1 LEIIETALPGVLILE
16 PRVFEDE
23 RGYFMETFHSEEFRR
38 HGLPENFVQ
47 DNHSR
52 SGRGVLRGLHYQSPS
67 PQGKLVRVVSGAI
80 WDVAVDI
87 RRSSPHFGRWVGVE
101 LSAENRRQ
109 LWIPEDF
116 AHGFCVIGESADVI
130 YKCTA
135 LYDPPSDRTLL
146 WNDGAI
152 GIDWPEKNPMLSAK
166 DAGAPP
172 LSRAVALPD

>member
-1 LEIIETALPGVLILE
+1 LEIIETALPGVLIVE

-23 RGYFMETFHSEEFRR
+23 RGYFMETFHSEGFGR

-52 SGRGVLRGLHYQSPS
+52 SGRGVLRGLHYQSPN
-67 PQGKLVRVVSGAI
+67 PQGKLVRVVAGAI

-135 LYDPPSDRTLL
+135 LYDARSDRTVL
-146 WNDGAI
+146 WNDPAI
-152 GIDWPEKNPMLSAK
+152 GIDWPEKNPMLSVK